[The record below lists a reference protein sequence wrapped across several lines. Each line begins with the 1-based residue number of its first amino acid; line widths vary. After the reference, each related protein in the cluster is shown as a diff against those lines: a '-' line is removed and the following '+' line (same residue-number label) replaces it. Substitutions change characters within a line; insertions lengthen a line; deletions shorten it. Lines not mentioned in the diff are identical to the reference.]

1 MSFWSPSNLNQMV
14 GNANSL
20 GLLRAVLANKSKAP
34 RAYLFE
40 GPHGCGKNV
49 FAKLFAKELVGDT
62 VVVSPEKV
70 SSTLGQE
77 DLDEY
82 PCLIWDHAERMTR
95 EQAEQLATRMDRSDC
110 KTVMIFLTVTASKV
124 EQSIRARTLK
134 VQCGKLSTPEL
145 SGMLSSVCAANKIL
159 FEVDALN
166 QLAKDAQGVPS
177 VGLVLLEAAAIQGPL
192 TLNSV
197 NKLQSGIEGDAVSL
211 LTMINAGADPL
222 ELASKMKDA
231 YALDD
236 IIDSL
241 FETYAKAFLEGSPLV
256 SGKLSNYKSVGN
268 ILLKWKSAQTPPVSA
283 LFILVQELVDCNE
296 AMVQIEQ
303 KTKQK
308 PVVDRDR
315 GMTGAELD
323 ELILSGGKH
332 GDSDIW

>member
-82 PCLIWDHAERMTR
+82 PCLI
-95 EQAEQLATRMDRSDC
+95 MDRSDC